1 MICGRLS
8 SWPRS
13 RHLVQSKEKWAAL
26 GMGSSSGV
34 SLEELVSLADKVLL
48 KAGLK
53 RPSVIATIS
62 TKQGDPV
69 WAKFAQHYGSEEETP
84 KLKHPSD
91 VVFAMVGCH
100 GVAESAALAAAG
112 DDAELLIGKTTSE
125 CATAAIAVT
134 RSV

>member
-1 MICGRLS
+1 
-8 SWPRS
+8 
-13 RHLVQSKEKWAAL
+13 VQSEEKRAAL
-26 GMGSSSGV
+26 GMGGSSGV
-34 SLEELVSLADKVLL
+34 SLQELVSLADKVLL
-48 KAGLK
+48 SVGLK
-53 RPSVIATIS
+53 RPAVIATIS

-69 WAKFAQHYGSEEETP
+69 WAKLAQHYDCELRFFDALRLEEEMP

-112 DDAELLIGKTTSE
+112 ADAELLIEKTISE